1 MSKKIG
7 KALKKTVNVATLGL
21 SGAAEKLAIDP
32 IKAGLGAVTGA
43 AGQAVGGDDGVAKLA
58 ETQIQIAQQQASTAA
73 SEAREQARASALQLQ
88 SDAEKQAMLA
98 AANENAAPQEKAD
111 VQLDTGDSE
120 ASARRKRFS
129 STSVGA
135 GQGGPAIRI

>member
-7 KALKKTVNVATLGL
+7 KVIKKTANVVTLGL
-21 SGAAEKLAIDP
+21 SGAAEKLVVDP

-43 AGQAVGGDDGVAKLA
+43 AGMSAGGGIDRLAK
-58 ETQIQIAQQQASTAA
+58 TQIQIAQQQASTAA

-98 AANENAAPQEKAD
+98 AAIENAAPQEKAD

>member
-7 KALKKTVNVATLGL
+7 KVVKKVAKVATLGT
-21 SGAAEKLAIDP
+21 SDVVQKLAVDP

-43 AGQAVGGDDGVAKLA
+43 AGMSAGGDIDRLA

-98 AANENAAPQEKAD
+98 AANENAAPEEKAD

>member
-7 KALKKTVNVATLGL
+7 KVVKKVAKVATLGT
-21 SGAAEKLAIDP
+21 SDVVQKLAVDP

-43 AGQAVGGDDGVAKLA
+43 AGMGGDIDRLA

-98 AANENAAPQEKAD
+98 AANENSAPQEKAD

-129 STSVGA
+129 ATSVGA